1 MSEMTKA
8 ELVRLVQR
16 VFAAKPGEAGLA
28 LITDVPRDGVRDHS
42 EWMERRKMVGEWA
55 LHLKSA
61 EAELG
66 FPVHLYAYPDV
77 GQGNAELPAEAYRV
91 PACKIPDVAAELES
105 MESVPFA
112 KVFAEHSMFLAPTQF
127 STTAP
132 LKNAAKHHPFR
143 GATMPGFNA
152 AMLPSLKLDYTVIGR
167 RVKMLADLLEKASAA
182 DIVMEAE
189 GKMYRLHLDLRYRK
203 GHASG
208 GLQQQVGEV
217 GNLPS
222 GEAYI
227 TPYEGE
233 RPGEPSES
241 FGQLPV
247 EFTDGLVV
255 YEIEQNRAVRVLG
268 DSRAADR
275 ERALISSEPAYS
287 NLAELGLGILAD
299 FGVQPIGELLLDEK
313 LGLHIAFGR
322 SDHFGGVVGPAQFTS
337 PEAVVHIDRVYLPS
351 TQPKVKLQGVTLK
364 LESGTLVLMAG
375 YTYVLDPVRWGW

>member
-1 MSEMTKA
+1 
-8 ELVRLVQR
+8 
-16 VFAAKPGEAGLA
+16 
-28 LITDVPRDGVRDHS
+28 
-42 EWMERRKMVGEWA
+42 
-55 LHLKSA
+55 
-61 EAELG
+61 
-66 FPVHLYAYPDV
+66 
-77 GQGNAELPAEAYRV
+77 
-91 PACKIPDVAAELES
+91 
-105 MESVPFA
+105 
-112 KVFAEHSMFLAPTQF
+112 MFLAPTQF

-132 LKNAAKHHPFR
+132 LKNAAKHYPFR

-152 AMLPSLKLDYTVIGR
+152 AMLPALKLDYTVIGR
-167 RVKMLADLLEKASAA
+167 RVKMLADLLEKATAA

-189 GKMYRLHLDLRYRK
+189 GRMHRLHLDLRYRK

-208 GLQQQVGEV
+208 GLQQFVGEV

-247 EFTDGLVV
+247 QFGDGMVV
-255 YEIEQNRAVRVLG
+255 YEIERNRAVRVIG
-268 DSRAADR
+268 DSAAALR
-275 ERALISSEPAYS
+275 ERALIEKEPAYS
-287 NLAELGLGILAD
+287 NIAELGLGILAD

-322 SDHFGGVVGPAQFTS
+322 SDHFGGAVGPAQFSS

-351 TQPKVKLQGVTLK
+351 TQPKVKLQGLTLK
-364 LESGTLVLMAG
+364 LDSGTLVLMAG